1 MMFSNRT
8 SFSGGVCSAT
18 LLFSLAFQSMA
29 LAGSSILVD
38 VTTGKVLAQDHA
50 FQRSYPASVT
60 KLMTSY
66 IAFRAMKAGQLT
78 QESPVTI
85 SARAAKQPPSKMG
98 YKPGNKL
105 TLDNA
110 LKIMLVKSANDIA
123 VAVGEAV
130 GGANYADL
138 MNAEAKRLGMTGSH
152 FVNANGLHDPNHYT
166 TARDMAI
173 LSSALRTEFPEY
185 AFYFNVEAIQYGKT
199 VEPNYN
205 LLLGRYAG
213 ADGMKTG
220 FVCASGYN
228 MVASATRAGHTLVAV
243 VFGELTQE
251 ARADRA
257 ALLLS
262 QGFAEPNAV
271 ADTLATLKPSGEQAL
286 PAVNMRDIT
295 CKKGAAESHWG
306 GRDVEGKMTFA
317 SPEIVLR
324 TTPPTPVF
332 VGLIPAP
339 KVDKTKLKGTISDT
353 KTPAKVATKPK
364 KKNG

>member
-1 MMFSNRT
+1 MMFSSKT
-8 SFSGGVCSAT
+8 GFWSGGCSAT
-18 LLFSLAFQSMA
+18 LLFSLAFQSVAM
-29 LAGSSILVD
+29 AGSSILVD

-66 IAFRAMKAGQLT
+66 IAFRAVKAGKLT
-78 QESPVTI
+78 QYSPVII
-85 SARAAKQPPSKMG
+85 SPRAAKQPPSKMG

-123 VAVGEAV
+123 VAVGETV
-130 GGANYADL
+130 GGANYPDL

-152 FVNANGLHDPNHYT
+152 FVNANGLHDNNHYT

-173 LSSALRTEFPEY
+173 LSVALRTEFPEF

-251 ARADRA
+251 DRADRA
-257 ALLLS
+257 AMLLS
-262 QGFAEPNAV
+262 KGFAAPDSGM
-271 ADTLATLKPSGEQAL
+271 DTLATLKPSGEETL
-286 PAVNMRDIT
+286 PAVNMRDIA

-317 SPEIVLR
+317 SPDIILR

-353 KTPAKVATKPK
+353 KTPSKVAKKPK

>member
-1 MMFSNRT
+1 MISKRT
-8 SFSGGVCSAT
+8 GFWRGVCSAT
-18 LLFSLAFQSMA
+18 LLFSLAFQSVA

-38 VTTGKVLAQDHA
+38 VTTGKVMAQDHA
-50 FQRSYPASVT
+50 FQRSYPASLT

-66 IAFRAMKAGQLT
+66 IAFRAMKAGLLRQD
-78 QESPVTI
+78 SPVTI

-98 YKPGNKL
+98 YKLGNKL

-123 VAVGEAV
+123 VAVGEAA
-130 GGANYADL
+130 GGENYADL
-138 MNAEAKRLGMTGSH
+138 MNSEAKRLGMTGSH
-152 FVNANGLHDPNHYT
+152 FVNANGLHDPNHFT

-173 LSSALRTEFPEY
+173 LSTALRTEYPEY

-199 VEPNYN
+199 MEPNYN

-220 FVCASGYN
+220 FVCSSGYN

-251 ARADRA
+251 DRADRA
-257 ALLLS
+257 AILLS
-262 QGFAEPNAV
+262 KGFAAPNSGS
-271 ADTLATLKPSGEQAL
+271 DTLATLKPTGEEML
-286 PAVNMRDIT
+286 PAVNMRAIA

-317 SPEIVLR
+317 SPDIILR

-339 KVDKTKLKGTISDT
+339 KVDKTKLKDAIGDAV
-353 KTPAKVATKPK
+353 TPAPK
-364 KKNG
+364 KKTKKKGG

>member
-1 MMFSNRT
+1 M
-8 SFSGGVCSAT
+8 
-18 LLFSLAFQSMA
+18 
-29 LAGSSILVD
+29 AGSSILVD
-38 VTTGKVLAQDHA
+38 VATGKVLAQDHA

-78 QESPVTI
+78 QDSPVVI

-123 VAVGEAV
+123 VAVGETV
-130 GGANYADL
+130 GGVNYADL
-138 MNAEAKRLGMTGSH
+138 MNAQAKRLGMTGSH

-173 LSSALRTEFPEY
+173 LTVALRTEFPEY

-199 VEPNYN
+199 MEPNYN

-251 ARADRA
+251 DRADRA
-257 ALLLS
+257 ATLLS
-262 QGFAEPNAV
+262 KGFAAPENGV
-271 ADTLATLKPSGEQAL
+271 DTLATLKPTGEEAL
-286 PAVNMRDIT
+286 PAVDMRAVA

-306 GRDVEGKMTFA
+306 GRDVEGKMTFT
-317 SPEIVLR
+317 SPDIILR

-339 KVDKTKLKGTISDT
+339 KVDKTKMKGTISDI
-353 KTPAKVATKPK
+353 ATQPK
-364 KKNG
+364 KKKIPKKKSG

>member
-1 MMFSNRT
+1 MMILKRAGFWRR
-8 SFSGGVCSAT
+8 VCSAT
-18 LLFSLAFQSMA
+18 LLVSLAFQSSA
-29 LAGSSILVD
+29 LAASSILVD

-66 IAFRAMKAGQLT
+66 IAFRAMKAGQLS
-78 QESPVTI
+78 QDSPVTI

-98 YKPGNKL
+98 YKLGNKL

-123 VAVGEAV
+123 VAVGEAA
-130 GGANYADL
+130 GGVNYPDL
-138 MNAEAKRLGMTGSH
+138 MNSEAKRLGMSGSH
-152 FVNANGLHDPNHYT
+152 FVNANGLHDPSHYT

-173 LSSALRTEFPEY
+173 LTTALRTEFPEY

-251 ARADRA
+251 ARADHA

-262 QGFAEPNAV
+262 QGFAAPGSGT
-271 ADTLATLKPSGEQAL
+271 DTLATLKPSGEEAL
-286 PAVNMRDIT
+286 PAVDMRAVA

-317 SPEIVLR
+317 SPEIILR

-339 KVDKTKLKGTISDT
+339 KVDKTKLKGAIGDT
-353 KTPAKVATKPK
+353 ATPALKKKTK